1 MSEAGIRSSGHADN
15 HACGNSAHPGGGAA
29 PALAAAAAAPDW
41 DDLTPLGRLEML
53 CDPGSVQVIRSAV
66 RSNRLGT
73 KPSDGEGVAG
83 ASGAIA
89 GRPIFCYAED
99 GRFAGGSLGPADAS
113 TILRILE
120 LAGKARAPV
129 VGFVDCAGA
138 RLQEGAA
145 ALGAYA
151 RVFRSKV
158 RLSGK
163 VPQIS
168 IVTGSPP
175 AGGCQS
181 PALADFTLMTRS
193 TSMFLAGPPA
203 VRAMPGAQAPAFD
216 LGGGARYSGCQFVV
230 DSDLDAVVLAR
241 MLLSYL
247 PQNAWERPVETDPAP
262 PAAGNPG
269 EVVPRVASRV
279 YEVREVAR
287 RIVDGGSLLE
297 VSQRRAR
304 NMVTA
309 FARLGG
315 MSVGVVANQP
325 RHLAG
330 IIDGAASEK
339 AAGFVATCN
348 AYGIPLVV
356 LVDTPGFMP
365 GTKHEPAEFIRRG
378 ATLMSA
384 FIEAEVP
391 KLTVVLR
398 HGYGGGFIAM
408 NCRELG
414 ADLAFAWP
422 RARIDYALEHE
433 AARAAA
439 RDGVIDELVS
449 PSETRARLIAALE
462 ALRAKRVDDG
472 REETIPP

>member
-1 MSEAGIRSSGHADN
+1 MAAAQPTHGTGGCTYVRRPAPGSLRPSKLTGAVLRSQNGAHSRPSVPPLHCPAVGRFAVKHGARLPRAQGGQRQHLARTGRLPKDASRIMSEAGIRSSGHADN

-216 LGGGARYSGCQFVV
+216 L
-230 DSDLDAVVLAR
+230 
-241 MLLSYL
+241 
-247 PQNAWERPVETDPAP
+247 
-262 PAAGNPG
+262 
-269 EVVPRVASRV
+269 
-279 YEVREVAR
+279 
-287 RIVDGGSLLE
+287 
-297 VSQRRAR
+297 
-304 NMVTA
+304 
-309 FARLGG
+309 
-315 MSVGVVANQP
+315 
-325 RHLAG
+325 
-330 IIDGAASEK
+330 
-339 AAGFVATCN
+339 
-348 AYGIPLVV
+348 
-356 LVDTPGFMP
+356 
-365 GTKHEPAEFIRRG
+365 RG
-378 ATLMSA
+378 
-384 FIEAEVP
+384 
-391 KLTVVLR
+391 
-398 HGYGGGFIAM
+398 
-408 NCRELG
+408 
-414 ADLAFAWP
+414 
-422 RARIDYALEHE
+422 
-433 AARAAA
+433 
-439 RDGVIDELVS
+439 
-449 PSETRARLIAALE
+449 
-462 ALRAKRVDDG
+462 
-472 REETIPP
+472 